1 MPARPRG
8 IRAASVPK
16 AALRGITTQYEELP
30 APLAKIQILAAPPQA
45 FRPTSGVFDLF
56 FFLCLLVVLLV
67 QNFNLNL
74 WHLYKYNLVYI
85 QFAAYLF
92 LTQFVWRS
100 SLPLLASSKRHSL
113 ETFFHVFL
121 LGVMGALLLWSI
133 RSLILEEQ
141 LSYLPYVFYPLVLSF
156 CLFGLNLDPAKN
168 WSVIGMAATEP
179 DLVTVSFKYT
189 ACGVLYSSLEA
200 CYYTVLLPIWFRK
213 EKDPQFNRV
222 YSFLLLIVALV
233 NTFVLLASYVC
244 LTRGPVLHRQAKA
257 LGCWA
262 RHNMRRSAGATQWS
276 RSQAWNQGSI
286 VKFKKKC
293 YVAVGSQNTAEPDS
307 WLAWVL
313 YSLFWRPVRVMSV
326 LVLVQVGLVACQ
338 FACLLLASKWHS
350 VAIWA
355 VMIGLCYGVLVYA
368 VYVRHQLLG
377 TVIPHTKNS

>member
-244 LTRGPVLHRQAKA
+244 LTRGPVCMCGFMLLFLKIHVSGLSHFITESIPQPKPHLHPQSHLDLFRSSTGKQKPWGVGQDTTCVVLQAQPS
-257 LGCWA
+257 GPGP
-262 RHNMRRSAGATQWS
+262 RHG
-276 RSQAWNQGSI
+276 I
-286 VKFKKKC
+286 K
-293 YVAVGSQNTAEPDS
+293 E
-307 WLAWVL
+307 
-313 YSLFWRPVRVMSV
+313 
-326 LVLVQVGLVACQ
+326 
-338 FACLLLASKWHS
+338 AS
-350 VAIWA
+350 
-355 VMIGLCYGVLVYA
+355 
-368 VYVRHQLLG
+368 
-377 TVIPHTKNS
+377 